1 MEIRLAYNDKIS
13 TSMSKIRQYSLSIT
27 IDNEKRKLICRAPIK
42 AQFTYYELISINF
55 IILELLKFIHFYIK
69 HENQNLFEN
78 QRKFEKVHAKRKMTT
93 NFLKLEILVT

>member
-1 MEIRLAYNDKIS
+1 MTIRRENSYVGPP
-13 TSMSKIRQYSLSIT
+13 SKPNLS
-27 IDNEKRKLICRAPIK
+27 
-42 AQFTYYELISINF
+42 YYELIPINF